1 MATDKV
7 TRIDAELDLRG
18 VRCPYNY
25 VKTKLMLETMR
36 PGEVLAITVDDGE
49 PIENVPRSVQQDGHS
64 VLSQEKIEI
73 GYRVV
78 IRRA

>member
-1 MATDKV
+1 MAPDKV
-7 TRIDAELDLRG
+7 IRIDAELDLRG

-25 VKTKLMLETMR
+25 VRTKLKLETMQ
-36 PGEVLAITVDDGE
+36 PGEVLSITVDDGE

-64 VLSQEKIEI
+64 VLSQQKIET

-78 IRRA
+78 IRRT